1 MKEFH
6 ALPTYFTSTLYRI
19 TELLSG
25 IKHKYRELFYYMP
38 FTVVDQLFPEKKAWF
53 FLDKVDMGRG
63 GVGVGVEVRNSV

>member
-38 FTVVDQLFPEKKAWF
+38 FTVVDQLFPEKKACF
-53 FLDKVDMGRG
+53 
-63 GVGVGVEVRNSV
+63 